1 MLKTVGAVHIYI
13 YIVNVLYNRII
24 KKVIDGKA
32 MYFS

>member
-1 MLKTVGAVHIYI
+1 MLKTVGAVYI
-13 YIVNVLYNRII
+13 LLYNRII